1 MRVQNPD
8 QFATVLLGHDQG
20 WNAARVNS
28 AMHGNIDS
36 NKILLKQHIPVYL
49 TYFTA
54 QVGDDGKFTR
64 YNDLYGHDRRMIAAL
79 NGGSVPYGLPG
90 SEEVAESTQRPVV
103 RRSNRGQNGD
113 FEAITR
119 ALFDF

>member
-1 MRVQNPD
+1 M
-8 QFATVLLGHDQG
+8 
-20 WNAARVNS
+20 NA
-28 AMHGNIDS
+28 AMHGNIDA

-54 QVGDDGKFTR
+54 KVEEDGKLTQYR
-64 YNDLYGHDRRMIAAL
+64 DLYGHDRRMIAAL
-79 NGGSVPYGLPG
+79 SGDAVPYGLPG
-90 SEEVAESTQRPVV
+90 SEEVAQTTQRPVV
-103 RRSNRGQNGD
+103 RQRRGGNGD